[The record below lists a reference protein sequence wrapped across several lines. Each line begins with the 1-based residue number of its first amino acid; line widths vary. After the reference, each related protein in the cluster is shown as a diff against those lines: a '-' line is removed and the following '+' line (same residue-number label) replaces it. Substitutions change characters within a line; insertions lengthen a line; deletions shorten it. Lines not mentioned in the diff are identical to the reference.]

1 MGGVFWAWWRKRCL
15 CRLMVV
21 GALGSDLK
29 VNTPPS
35 ATSCISS
42 VFTSDSGP
50 ADVQLAGRQKC
61 SLRLRVTS
69 IRKPQ
74 AKQRAKAKAKA
85 QACVWALGAHLSR
98 VVVLYLMADGWLDPA
113 LLCSRQRGRQHNLA
127 DKDGKELEGIV
138 ETTFERTPDTDIL
151 ALAGMVC
158 PFR

>member
-1 MGGVFWAWWRKRCL
+1 MVVMVVVGGGMGGVCWAWWRERCL

-61 SLRLRVTS
+61 SLRRRVGPRS
-69 IRKPQ
+69 NPQ
-74 AKQRAKAKAKA
+74 
-85 QACVWALGAHLSR
+85 
-98 VVVLYLMADGWLDPA
+98 P
-113 LLCSRQRGRQHNLA
+113 
-127 DKDGKELEGIV
+127 
-138 ETTFERTPDTDIL
+138 
-151 ALAGMVC
+151 
-158 PFR
+158 